1 MVKKIGIIGLG
12 VVGQATLD
20 SLITYQSLIK
30 KRTSLKLQV
39 HKVCDL
45 DPKKK
50 KLAQGHRVRFT
61 TDYRDIVNDPAID
74 VVIELIGGIR
84 PAKEIILAAFA
95 HGKHVV
101 TANKALLATHGKEI
115 FQSAHRNGRNIGFEA
130 SVCGAIPLIKSVSEG
145 LIGCNIKSLYGIL
158 NGTTNYIL
166 YKMHQ
171 DQMSFQE
178 ALRDAQEAGFAENH
192 PQLDLEGKDTL
203 YKLCI
208 LSYLSFGVWPNVSK
222 IFVEGITKINPL
234 DILYAYELSYR
245 IKLLAIAHKEKN
257 TLSLRVHPT
266 LIREDHPLSEV
277 VCAVNGVWLDT
288 HPAGE
293 LLFYGEGAGGVPT
306 SSAIISDIVSVCVNR
321 GVFARDEWDCTLK
334 SINDL
339 ETRYYLRC
347 MVRDMPG
354 VLAKITRIL
363 SLHKISIASV
373 HQKERAERGF
383 VPIVMITHESQE
395 ANLKKALKE
404 IDRLKEV
411 KKTSQCIRIEDI

>member
-1 MVKKIGIIGLG
+1 MVKRVGIIGLG

-39 HKVCDL
+39 HKVCDS
-45 DPKKK
+45 DSTKKK
-50 KLAQGHRVRFT
+50 IAKRGRVPFT
-61 TDYRDIVNDPAID
+61 TDYKEIINDPSID
-74 VVIELIGGIR
+74 VVVEVIGGIH
-84 PAKEIILAAFA
+84 PAKEIILSAFKN
-95 HGKHVV
+95 GKHVV
-101 TANKALLATHGKEI
+101 TANKALLATCGKKI
-115 FQSAHRNGRNIGFEA
+115 FQSAHKSGRNIGFEA

-166 YKMHQ
+166 YKMQ
-171 DQMSFQE
+171 QEKMSFKD
-178 ALRDAQEAGFAENH
+178 ALRDAQDAGFAETH
-192 PQLDLEGKDTL
+192 PQLDIEGKDTL

-208 LSYLSFGVWPNVSK
+208 LSYLSFGVWPDVNR

-234 DILYAYELSYR
+234 DILYAHELSYC
-245 IKLLAIAHKEKN
+245 IKLLAIARKEKKS
-257 TLSLRVHPT
+257 LSLRVHPT
-266 LIREDHPLSEV
+266 LIRQDHPLSEV
-277 VCAVNGVWLDT
+277 DCAVNGIWLDT

-321 GVFARDEWDCTLK
+321 GVFSREEWDCTIK
-334 SINDL
+334 SIDDL
-339 ETRYYLRC
+339 KTRYYLRC
-347 MVRDMPG
+347 MVLDMPG

-373 HQKERAERGF
+373 HQKERAEGKF

-395 ANLKKALKE
+395 SNLKKALKE
-404 IDRLKEV
+404 IDKLKEV